1 MKAWIKKSMGFAVSL
16 LLAFGLSVKAE
27 ADFKEPVT
35 ESVEIPGDP
44 LPETES
50 AAAVRGDA
58 ASEDKAPVKEA
69 SSEIIQGQND
79 SGAEVPGEE
88 IQGQGA
94 SGEEAP
100 GKEIQGQGVSGEEV
114 PGEEIQGQEATG
126 EEIPGEEIQSQGVSG
141 EEATGEEIQ
150 SQEASGEE
158 ATDKEIAKGV
168 KMTALGVSAPAT
180 GGDPDEEAAG
190 EEPGGGEEGSGED
203 RLSKGAA
210 KGVVSTDEA
219 GSENGSASETDQT
232 SPSITLGDTVMDGS
246 RDEHDENMGFVE
258 VGVGIDHIFQQKV
271 LGSWTYSAADD
282 CLYMDNYQSMSKTL
296 STEGRGLR
304 ILAGGLNRLGTL
316 SIDGDLEIVGSG
328 IFLVDELELTEG
340 CSVTLHANTAFFNEG
355 EGSVALFVKQE
366 DGTYLLVNGSLPGL
380 LIDGLHVPDDVQLR
394 MPENTCLMME
404 SVYAINNGEPF
415 NPDYTYSRTD
425 PGGDNVSVLAA
436 ELRATGLQMAQGA
449 VLRMQGVCKLILTGS
464 GSQLATVDADG
475 TTTLALGDYTRIET
489 VNAQGDLKLRVGEST
504 SIGDLSDQNG
514 TVEITGSGNIRQTA
528 PELTLTGT
536 VKADLRLASGVLRL
550 GKDCSF
556 QGGLS
561 TGYYM
566 GAIFGMIDARGLAI
580 LDNRSGAATLDD
592 DYTPLVRSVG
602 TVQSLKES
610 YSGQVSGYSG
620 GGGYSGIILDTGI
633 KTEYFSLETWRVRP
647 VIQMYENIAADY
659 LTYSSVGEN
668 GVLAVEQPGRNL
680 LLTVTATKVGDRYCL
695 EPFTISYDMFQEQE
709 LLADGQGTW
718 PKIVELLMKNDEGEL
733 YTVYLRESGDS
744 ISDGRGLCGI
754 RILDSIYSF
763 DPNAGGNALT
773 STSVSYTGTGVLG
786 GSGAGSLSNGVSLA
800 PSYIHT
806 RVESHTGDDDDN
818 DSGDNDDN
826 NTGDNDDNDTG
837 DNDDND
843 SVDNGDND
851 SGNGN
856 GGGGTTTTDPIPNGE
871 TEDDTDA
878 KAEAG
883 ENLRAVAEA
892 AGEGYR
898 LRAFRGKEEVTAL
911 QAPVTVRMA
920 WTMPESFQEDAPVY
934 VVFRNPDGSL
944 YAIRAKWDKDRNELV
959 FDSDRVGDFVVVVF
973 PWDGEPF
980 TEAFYKALAKVVK
993 FD

>member
-50 AAAVRGDA
+50 AASVRGDA

-79 SGAEVPGEE
+79 SGEEAPGKE

-190 EEPGGGEEGSGED
+190 EETGGGEEGSGED

-219 GSENGSASETDQT
+219 GSENGNASETDQT

-271 LGSWTYSAADD
+271 LGSWNYSAADD

-304 ILAGGLNRLGTL
+304 ILAGGVNRLGTL

-340 CSVTLHANTAFFNEG
+340 SSVTLHANTAFFNEG

-380 LIDGLHVPDDVQLR
+380 LIDGLHVPDGVQLR
-394 MPENTCLMME
+394 MPENTCLKME
-404 SVYAINNGEPF
+404 SVYAINNGDIF
-415 NPDYTYSRTD
+415 NPDYSFSRTD
-425 PGGDNVSVLAA
+425 PGGDHVSEVAA
-436 ELRATGLQMAQGA
+436 ELQVSGLHMAQGA

-464 GSQLATVDADG
+464 GSRLATVEANG
-475 TTTLALGDYTRIET
+475 TTTLTLGNDTQIET
-489 VNAQGDLKLRVGEST
+489 VNAQGDLKLRIGESNV
-504 SIGDLSDQNG
+504 IGNLSDRNSI
-514 TVEITGSGNIRQTA
+514 VEITGNANIQQTA
-528 PELTLTGT
+528 PQLTLTGT

-556 QGGLS
+556 QGDLS
-561 TGYYM
+561 TGYD
-566 GAIFGMIDARGLAI
+566 GGLFGMIDAPGLAI
-580 LDNRSGAATLDD
+580 LDNRSASSLGG
-592 DYTPLVRSVG
+592 DYAPLVRSAG
-602 TVQSLKES
+602 TIQSLKES
-610 YSGQVSGYSG
+610 YSGLVPGYSG
-620 GGGYSGIILDTGI
+620 GGGYSGISLDTLW
-633 KTEYFSLETWRVRP
+633 KTEYFSVETWRVKP
-647 VIQMYENIAADY
+647 NVQMFETTAADY
-659 LTYSSVGEN
+659 LTYAPVNESGA
-668 GVLAVEQPGRNL
+668 LAVRQPGRNL
-680 LLTVTATKVGDRYCL
+680 LLTVTATRVGDRYYL
-695 EPFTISYDMFQEQE
+695 DPFTISYEMFQQQE
-709 LLADGQGTW
+709 LLADCQGTMHN
-718 PKIVELLMKNDEGEL
+718 IVELLMKNDEGEL
-733 YTVYLRESGDS
+733 YTVYLRGSNDS

-754 RILDSIYSF
+754 RILDTIYSF
-763 DPNAGGNALT
+763 DPNAGGNTIT

-786 GSGAGSLSNGVSLA
+786 GSGAGSLGSGVSLA

-806 RVESHTGDDDDN
+806 RVVSHTG
-818 DSGDNDDN
+818 
-826 NTGDNDDNDTG
+826 
-837 DNDDND
+837 
-843 SVDNGDND
+843 DNGDND
-851 SGNGN
+851 DGNGDNGNGN
-856 GGGGTTTTDPIPNGE
+856 GDNGNGDNGDNGNGDNGNGDDGNGDNGNENGDP
-871 TEDDTDA
+871 EDEKGDDAEA

-892 AGEGYR
+892 AGAGYR
-898 LRAFRGKEEVTAL
+898 LRVFRGEEEVTAL
-911 QAPVTVRMA
+911 RAPVIVRMA

-934 VVFRNPDGSL
+934 AVFRNPDGSL
-944 YAIRAKWDKDRNELV
+944 YAVRARWDKDRNELV